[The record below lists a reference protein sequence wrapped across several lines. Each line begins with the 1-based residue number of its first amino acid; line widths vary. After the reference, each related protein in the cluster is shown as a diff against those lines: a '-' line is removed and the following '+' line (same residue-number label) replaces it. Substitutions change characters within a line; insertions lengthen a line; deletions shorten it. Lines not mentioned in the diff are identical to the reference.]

1 MTDRIE
7 TKRLDLFPY
16 TKENLA
22 LFNADL
28 SRFERPT
35 AFFTGARSLTIRLA
49 DRLEKPKDEWKNGV
63 SSKKT
68 FCTE

>member
-28 SRFERPT
+28 SRFEETYGVLYRGEELDYPP
-35 AFFTGARSLTIRLA
+35 GRSTR
-49 DRLEKPKDEWKNGV
+49 KPKGQCKQRGIE
-63 SSKKT
+63 
-68 FCTE
+68 